1 VFVIILYSNGT
12 GRLPPFPTARPRQQ
26 EPPFPIYAL
35 GGSRPPAFQFPA
47 ANIPSSSTPPM
58 FQPTFDT
65 TTEEHL
71 GWDQMEFNDVLTTL
85 DAPQQAEEVGPSQ
98 LTHAP
103 VWTQPTQ
110 PAAGGTTPAG
120 GGTPAGGAT
129 PAGRGTPDVAGS
141 SQAAMATP
149 SPDQLGP
156 RVLRSHDPW
165 TYDRDRTWADARADR
180 PKRGRCI

>member
-1 VFVIILYSNGT
+1 VFVIILYSNRT
-12 GRLPPFPTARPRQQ
+12 GRPPPFPTVGPRQQ
-26 EPPFPIYAL
+26 EPPFLIYAL
-35 GGSRPPAFQFPA
+35 GGSRPLAFQFLA
-47 ANIPSSSTPPM
+47 ADTPSLSTPPM
-58 FQPTFDT
+58 IQPTFDT

-71 GWDQMEFNDVLTTL
+71 GWDQMEFNEVLASL

-110 PAAGGTTPAG
+110 SAAG

-129 PAGRGTPDVAGS
+129 PVGGGTSDAAGS

-149 SPDQLGP
+149 SLDQLGP
-156 RVLRSHDPW
+156 RRSGLALELLG
-165 TYDRDRTWADARADR
+165 RRGADAF
-180 PKRGRCI
+180 RCSTTFTMILYKLFPSTR